1 MDAHSAEAVVNADGL
16 TRAEGDRFLKTARD
30 FFLRFA
36 FWRGRAGSGRGEKR
50 GGGENE
56 KCLPQSEAS
65 SGRFLILRDHR
76 FSSFCVTAKRSTRTS
91 SSVLCFS

>member
-1 MDAHSAEAVVNADGL
+1 MDAHSAETVVHADRLPG
-16 TRAEGDRFLKTARD
+16 AERNRFLKTARD
-30 FFLRFA
+30 FFLRA
-36 FWRGRAGSGRGEKR
+36 TGRRGGAGSGRGEKR

-56 KCLPQSEAS
+56 KCLPQSGAS

-76 FSSFCVTAKRSTRTS
+76 FSSSMS